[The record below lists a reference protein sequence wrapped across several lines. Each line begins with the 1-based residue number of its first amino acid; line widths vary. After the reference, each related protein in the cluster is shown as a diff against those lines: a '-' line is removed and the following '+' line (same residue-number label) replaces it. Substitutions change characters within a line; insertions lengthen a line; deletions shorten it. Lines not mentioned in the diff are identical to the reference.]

1 MGLSSTCWLG
11 NQDVAGHRRAIEGP
25 QPLDGSNG
33 AKRQESTR
41 SPTGDEPC
49 GQQVDPRQVYEALAA
64 VLKTAW
70 RELSGV

>member
-1 MGLSSTCWLG
+1 MLQGIEAQSKVRG
-11 NQDVAGHRRAIEGP
+11 NWNGRCAKVRRT
-25 QPLDGSNG
+25 L
-33 AKRQESTR
+33 RQECAR

-49 GQQVDPRQVYEALAA
+49 GQKVDPRQVYEALAA